1 MWTYTSKNTQGNDT
15 KRRIDAIIH
24 PVAPHPVP
32 EHDKYNAVGYTS
44 SWVLLDYPAGVV
56 PVRKVKMEDLEVGR
70 EMKDPARGSWDAKNR
85 ELCMLSLPF
94 LFCAL

>member
-1 MWTYTSKNTQGNDT
+1 MWTYTSPTENQGNERT

-70 EMKDPARGSWDAKNR
+70 EMKDPVRGSWDAKNR
-85 ELCMLSLPF
+85 ELCMLSPF
-94 LFCAL
+94 PCFL